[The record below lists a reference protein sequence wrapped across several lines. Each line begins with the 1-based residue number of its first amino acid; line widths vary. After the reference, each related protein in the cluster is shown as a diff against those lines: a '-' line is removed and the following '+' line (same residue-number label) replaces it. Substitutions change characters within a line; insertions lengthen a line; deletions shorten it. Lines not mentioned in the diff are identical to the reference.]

1 MATLIR
7 LLEMLSL
14 NVLSFLFLGF
24 FFAICS
30 FIYIKRL
37 RIIISVLGVLAD
49 PKPLEYL
56 TVLRW
61 KAFLSCYHWVGGS
74 GRCPNVPQFSLLDN
88 LFFDSSIKKMNF
100 ILTSANAHC
109 QADLLGHQWAH
120 IWRTRVRCDHVCL
133 YVDSAV
139 IV

>member
-14 NVLSFLFLGF
+14 NVLSFLFLGVF

-30 FIYIKRL
+30 LIYIKGL

-56 TVLRW
+56 TVL
-61 KAFLSCYHWVGGS
+61 H
-74 GRCPNVPQFSLLDN
+74 
-88 LFFDSSIKKMNF
+88 
-100 ILTSANAHC
+100 
-109 QADLLGHQWAH
+109 
-120 IWRTRVRCDHVCL
+120 
-133 YVDSAV
+133 
-139 IV
+139 